1 MIALDTSA
9 VAAIMLLEPE
19 AEALDR
25 HIAAQTALIGAPTL
39 LELHQVVFGRT
50 APTGRKLVE
59 EFLRRPTVRVVDFG
73 LSHYRLAAAAFERYG
88 KGRGHPAQL
97 NFGDCLAY
105 AVARAA
111 DVPLLFK
118 GDDFVHTDVAAA
130 AP

>member
-9 VAAIMLLEPE
+9 VAAIILLEPD

-39 LELHQVVFGRT
+39 LEVHQVVSRRSPRT
-50 APTGRKLVE
+50 GGKVVE
-59 EFLRRPTVRVVDFG
+59 EFLRRPTVRVVEFG
-73 LSHYRLAAAAFERYG
+73 LNHYRLAAAAFERYG

-118 GDDFVHTDVAAA
+118 GGDFVHTDVAAA